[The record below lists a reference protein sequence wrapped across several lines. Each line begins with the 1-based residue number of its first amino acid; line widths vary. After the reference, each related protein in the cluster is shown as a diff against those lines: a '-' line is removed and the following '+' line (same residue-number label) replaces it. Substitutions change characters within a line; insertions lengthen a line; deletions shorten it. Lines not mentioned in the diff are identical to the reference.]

1 MLLKEIKHVFHKEL
15 DQRYGSD
22 EVDHF
27 FYHFIE
33 HYLGLPKF
41 HLALQPEWIIT
52 KEEEGVFFRGL
63 SALKQGQPLQ
73 YVLGITSF
81 MDLPIKVNNN
91 VLIPRPET
99 EELVRAI
106 IEDYKDFSTALRV
119 LDIGTGSGCIALSLS
134 KYLPM
139 AIVKGIDLS
148 PGALK
153 TARENARLN
162 ELDVEFVE
170 SDIRTMNLPEESY
183 DIIVSNPPYVLDME
197 KSAMEEHVKE
207 AEPSMALFVPDDT
220 PLVFYKYIVSE
231 ARKALVKGG
240 AIYLEIN
247 QRFGNEVSNL
257 LEDHKFESIELSK
270 DLYGRDRFVK
280 AINTKKQNIK

>member
-1 MLLKEIKHVFHKEL
+1 MLLKEIKHIFHKEL

-27 FYHFIE
+27 FYYFIE
-33 HYLGLPKF
+33 HYLELPKF
-41 HLALQPEWIIT
+41 HLALHPEWIIT

-73 YVLGITSF
+73 YVLGITYF
-81 MDLPIKVNNN
+81 MDLPIKVNKN

-99 EELVRAI
+99 EELVRRI
-106 IEDYKDFSTALRV
+106 IKDYKDFSGPLRI

-134 KYLPM
+134 KYLPD
-139 AIVKGIDLS
+139 ANIKGIDLS

-153 TARENARLN
+153 MAKENARLN
-162 ELDVEFVE
+162 ELDVEWVE
-170 SDIRTMNLPEESY
+170 SDIRIMNLTQDYY

-197 KSAMEEHVKE
+197 KSEMEEHVKE
-207 AEPSMALFVPDDT
+207 AEPPMALFVPDDK
-220 PLVFYKYIVSE
+220 PLVFYEYIVRE
-231 ARKALVKGG
+231 ARKALVEGG

-247 QRFGNEVSNL
+247 QRFGKEVSSL
-257 LEDHKFESIELSK
+257 LKDHNFESIELSR
-270 DLYGRDRFVK
+270 DLHGRDRYVK
-280 AINTKKQNIK
+280 AINSKK